1 MAAHHEDELRAD
13 LQRHYGI
20 DWDKAEE
27 HSAGHVAAL
36 MLNIPQGE
44 SATYAAI
51 DPDAG
56 WTREQVMLALL
67 VNHIAL
73 LRWGMADRKSRGT
86 QPSLVGPSWMTKGKM
101 RKLAAR
107 TLPIDELMR
116 VLSKPRKKSRG

>member
-1 MAAHHEDELRAD
+1 MAAHHGDELRAD

-36 MLNIPQGE
+36 MLHLPQGQ
-44 SATYAAI
+44 SAVYAAI
-51 DPDAG
+51 DPDSG
-56 WTREQVMLALL
+56 WTRAETILALL

-73 LRWGMADRKSRGT
+73 LRWGMADRRSRGP
-86 QPSLVGPSWMTKGKM
+86 QPSLVGPSWMTRGKM

-107 TLPIDELMR
+107 TMSTDELLA
-116 VLSKPRKKSRG
+116 VLAKPRKKSRG